1 MGALVDKGLIASLNA
16 LGEKDRLLL
25 ARTEP
30 HKLARMSEQDLLGL
44 HRLVRKRRNKLRSV
58 YRRGG
63 AKKAKKGKR
72 ARAQHQR
79 NADRLELFEEALER
93 VSRALADAAARS
105 AAELRDRRL
114 QQ

>member
-16 LGEKDRLLL
+16 LGEKDRLVL
-25 ARTEP
+25 AKTEP
-30 HKLARMSEQDLLGL
+30 NKLAGMTENDLLGL

-63 AKKAKKGKR
+63 AKKVKKAKIK
-72 ARAQHQR
+72 QQNQR

-105 AAELRDRRL
+105 AAELRGRRL